1 MTKFL
6 NHFLLVSLLLSLGR
20 WGHAQDQTDSLRTPA
35 YAVEDVVITGQYA
48 PQAAGQAVHAVRT
61 ISADKMARMAAV
73 DLGDVLSN
81 ELNIRL
87 SQDNILGQSLSLQG
101 LSGENVKIMIDGVPV
116 IGRQNGNL
124 DLGQLNLLGIERIE
138 IIEGPLSVNYGSN
151 ALAGTIN
158 LITQKQGQPGG
169 QAQASA
175 YAEQIGTVNLTGLAH
190 WQAGKNRVSLSLG
203 RNFFDGW
210 NPSEPAWPTFAR
222 RVADSSRWQAW
233 KPRTQHFGRV
243 QYHRELGQL
252 RLGYR
257 GEVFDEVILNR
268 GWPRAPYQEV
278 AFDDRYHTQRLD
290 QSLALDGA
298 VSARHRV
305 QVIAAYNHFVRRS
318 HTFRKDLTTLE
329 QSLISAAGEQDTSV
343 FALAMSRGNLTSTRD
358 HWFNY
363 EVGYEVSHETAVGPR
378 IEQQR
383 QSLGDYAVFAT
394 AEVQPLAWL
403 TLRPGLRYGYN
414 TAYRAPLI
422 PSLNAKA
429 QWANWTLRASY
440 ARGFRAPSLKELY
453 FYFVD
458 INHNIVGNPELEAEY
473 SHNVSAN
480 LRYQHLSTGGQLWQ
494 AELSGFYNDLRN
506 QITLAEIN
514 SPEFTYVNVE
524 RFRSTGANLRLSW
537 RSERWQVNL
546 GGSYLGLYNRL
557 SVSEDLPTFS
567 FTPEVTGNLQYTLP
581 ATATSVSFFY
591 KYQGRLPGFRLDSE
605 GNVQQQFIAPFHLAD
620 LTVSQPLWQER
631 ITLALGAKNLFN
643 VTNVAAQMAGG
654 AHSSGSNQAT
664 IATGRTLFLKLDLN
678 LTR

>member
-1 MTKFL
+1 MLTNMSTLRFAGL
-6 NHFLLVSLLLSLGR
+6 SLLLLSF
-20 WGHAQDQTDSLRTPA
+20 AQAQNRADSLE
-35 YAVEDVVITGQYA
+35 YALSDVVITGQYA
-48 PQAAGQAVHAVRT
+48 PQSAHQAVHAIRT
-61 ISADKMARMAAV
+61 ISAEKMSRMAAV

-101 LSGENVKIMIDGVPV
+101 LSGENVKIMIDGVPI

-124 DLGQLNLLGIERIE
+124 DLSQLNLLGIERVE

-158 LITQKQGQPGG
+158 LITQKQSQPGL

-175 YAEQIGTVNLTGLAH
+175 YAEQIGTVNLNALTA
-190 WQAGKNRVSLSLG
+190 WRFGKNRISLSLG

-210 NPSEPAWPTFAR
+210 NQGEAAWPTFER
-222 RVADSSRWQAW
+222 RIADSSRWQAW
-233 KPRTQHFGRV
+233 KPRTQHFGRL
-243 QYHRELGQL
+243 QYHRDLGRL

-257 GEVFDEVILNR
+257 GEVFDEVITNR
-268 GWPRAPYQEV
+268 GLPRAPYQEV

-290 QSLALDGA
+290 QSLSLEGVLSD
-298 VSARHRV
+298 RHRI

-318 HTFRKDLTTLE
+318 NTFRKDLTTLE
-329 QSLISAAGEQDTSV
+329 QSLISAEGEQDTSV
-343 FALAMSRGNLTSTRD
+343 FALAMSRGNFTSTRD

-363 EVGYEVSHETAVGPR
+363 ELGYEVSHETAVGRR
-378 IEQQR
+378 IEDQR

-394 AEVQPLAWL
+394 AEMQPTDWL

-414 TAYRAPLI
+414 SAYQAPLT
-422 PSLNAKA
+422 PSLNAKVH
-429 QWANWTLRASY
+429 WNRWTLRASY

-473 SHNVSAN
+473 SHNVSTN
-480 LRYQHLSTGGQLWQ
+480 LRYQHLSAQGQLWQ

-514 SPEFTYVNVE
+514 SPEFTYVNVA

-537 RSERWQVNL
+537 RSEQWQVNL

-557 SVSEDLPTFS
+557 SVSEELPTFS

-581 ATATSVSFFY
+581 RTGTNLSVFY
-591 KYQGRLPGFRLDSE
+591 KYQGRLPGFRLDGE
-605 GNVQQQFIAPFHLAD
+605 GNVARQFIAPFHLTD
-620 LTVSQPLWQER
+620 LTLSQPLWQER
-631 ITLALGAKNLFN
+631 LTLALGAKNLFD
-643 VTNVAAQMAGG
+643 VTNVAAQLAGG
-654 AHSSGSNQAT
+654 VHSSNGSST
-664 IATGRTLFLKLDLN
+664 PIATGRTLFLKLDFN
-678 LTR
+678 LSSTP

>member
-1 MTKFL
+1 MSPLRFIWL
-6 NHFLLVSLLLSLGR
+6 NLLLGLALGDLS
-20 WGHAQDQTDSLRTPA
+20 AQDQADSLA
-35 YAVEDVVITGQYA
+35 IELADVVITGQYA
-48 PQAAGQAVHAVRT
+48 PQSAQRAVHAVRT
-61 ISADKMARMAAV
+61 ISAEKMARMAAV

-87 SQDNILGQSLSLQG
+87 AQDHILGQSLSLQG
-101 LSGENVKIMIDGVPV
+101 LSGENVKIMIDGVPI

-124 DLGQLNLLGIERIE
+124 DLSQLNLLGIERVE

-158 LITQKQGQPGG
+158 LITQKQGQPGL

-175 YAEQIGTVNLTGLAH
+175 YAEQIGTVNLNALTS
-190 WQAGKNRVSLSLG
+190 WRFGKNRLSLSLG

-210 NPSEPAWPTFAR
+210 NEGEAPWPTFAR

-243 QYHRELGQL
+243 QYHRELGRL
-252 RLGYR
+252 RLGFR
-257 GEVFDEVILNR
+257 GEAFDEVILNR
-268 GWPRAPYQEV
+268 GLPRAPYQEV

-290 QSLALDGA
+290 QSLSLDGA
-298 VSARHRV
+298 VGARHRV

-358 HWFNY
+358 HWLNY
-363 EVGYEVSHETAVGPR
+363 ELGYEVSHETAVGQR
-378 IEQQR
+378 IAQQR

-394 AEVQPLAWL
+394 AEIQPTDWL

-414 TAYRAPLI
+414 TAYRAPLT

-429 QWANWTLRASY
+429 QWDQWTLRASY

-480 LRYQHLSTGGQLWQ
+480 LRYQHLSAGGQLWQ
-494 AELSGFYNDLRN
+494 AELSSFYNDLRN
-506 QITLAEIN
+506 QITLAELN
-514 SPEFTYVNVE
+514 SPEFTYVNVA
-524 RFRSTGANLRLSW
+524 RFRSTGANVRLSW
-537 RSERWQVNL
+537 RSQRWQVNL

-557 SVSEDLPTFS
+557 SVSEDLPAFS
-567 FTPEVTGNLQYTLP
+567 FTPEATANLQYTMPCTGTNL
-581 ATATSVSFFY
+581 SVFY
-591 KYQGRLPGFRLDSE
+591 KYQGQLPGFRLDSE
-605 GNVQQQFIAPFHLAD
+605 GNVAQQFIAPFHLTD
-620 LTVSQPLWQER
+620 LTLSQPLWQER
-631 ITLALGAKNLFN
+631 LTLALGAKNLFD
-643 VTNVAAQMAGG
+643 VTNVAAQLAGG
-654 AHSSGSNQAT
+654 AHSGASNST
-664 IATGRTLFLKLDLN
+664 PIATGRTLFVKLDLN
-678 LTR
+678 LSSTP